1 LIHSVAAS
9 NPDGNL
15 TMKFS
20 TLLLAAALFTAPAS
34 AFADG
39 PKIGPN
45 GGART
50 DAGPYHAELVLKG
63 NDVVLYV
70 TDGADR
76 PVDVSGAKA
85 EATILANKQTR
96 KVTLEPA
103 GANALKGRVDLGE
116 THDSVK
122 VVTALTMPGQKP
134 VQARF
139 EMGHS
144 GH

>member
-1 LIHSVAAS
+1 V
-9 NPDGNL
+9 
-15 TMKFS
+15 KFS
-20 TLLLAAALFTAPAS
+20 TLFLAALLIAPAA

-45 GGART
+45 GGPRT
-50 DAGPYHAELVLKG
+50 DAGPYHTELVLQG

-70 TDGADR
+70 TDSADK
-76 PVDVSGAKA
+76 PVDVTGARA
-85 EATILANKQTR
+85 EATVLANKQTQ
-96 KVTLEPA
+96 KIALEPA
-103 GANALKGRVDLGE
+103 GANTLKGQANLGGA
-116 THDSVK
+116 HDSVK

-139 EMGHS
+139 EMGHA

>member
-1 LIHSVAAS
+1 MSKSQGKPIV
-9 NPDGNL
+9 
-15 TMKFS
+15 KFS
-20 TLLLAAALFTAPAS
+20 RIILAAALFAAPVI

-70 TDGADR
+70 TDGSDK
-76 PVDVSGAKA
+76 PVDVTGAKA
-85 EATILANKQTR
+85 EATILANKQTQ
-96 KVTLEPA
+96 KVALEPA
-103 GANALKGRVDLGE
+103 GANTLRGQANLGDS
-116 THDSVK
+116 HDGVK

-139 EMGHS
+139 EMGHA

>member
-1 LIHSVAAS
+1 
-9 NPDGNL
+9 
-15 TMKFS
+15 MKFS
-20 TLLLAAALFTAPAS
+20 TLLLAAALLAVPA
-34 AFADG
+34 AAVADG

-70 TDGADR
+70 TDAADK
-76 PVDVSGAKA
+76 PVDVTGAKA
-85 EATILANKQTR
+85 EATILANRQTQ
-96 KVTLEPA
+96 KVALEPA
-103 GANALKGRVDLGE
+103 GANALKGQANLGGA
-116 THDSVK
+116 HDSVK

-139 EMGHS
+139 EMGHG

>member
-1 LIHSVAAS
+1 
-9 NPDGNL
+9 
-15 TMKFS
+15 MKFS
-20 TLLLAAALFTAPAS
+20 TLLLAAALLAAPA
-34 AFADG
+34 AAVADG

-70 TDGADR
+70 TDAADK
-76 PVDVSGAKA
+76 PVDVTGAKA
-85 EATILANKQTR
+85 EATILANRQTQ
-96 KVTLEPA
+96 KVALEPA
-103 GANALKGRVDLGE
+103 GANALKGQANLGGA
-116 THDSVK
+116 HDSVK

-139 EMGHS
+139 EMGHG

>member
-1 LIHSVAAS
+1 V
-9 NPDGNL
+9 
-15 TMKFS
+15 KFS
-20 TLLLAAALFTAPAS
+20 TLLLAAALLAVPA
-34 AFADG
+34 AAVADG

-70 TDGADR
+70 TDAADK
-76 PVDVSGAKA
+76 PVDVTGAKA
-85 EATILANKQTR
+85 EATILANRQTQ
-96 KVTLEPA
+96 KVALEPA
-103 GANALKGRVDLGE
+103 GANALKGQANLGGA
-116 THDSVK
+116 HDSVK

-139 EMGHS
+139 DMGHS

>member
-1 LIHSVAAS
+1 
-9 NPDGNL
+9 
-15 TMKFS
+15 MKFS
-20 TLLLAAALFTAPAS
+20 TFVLAAVLLAAPAT

-70 TDGADR
+70 TDGADK
-76 PVDVSGAKA
+76 PLDVTGAKA
-85 EATILANKQTR
+85 EATILANKQTQ
-96 KVTLEPA
+96 KITLEPA
-103 GANALKGRVDLGE
+103 GANALKGQANLSGA
-116 THDSVK
+116 HDSVK

-139 EMGHS
+139 EMGHA

>member
-1 LIHSVAAS
+1 
-9 NPDGNL
+9 
-15 TMKFS
+15 MKLS
-20 TLLLAAALFTAPAS
+20 TLLLAATLFTAPAA

-70 TDGADR
+70 TDAADK
-76 PVDVSGAKA
+76 PVDVTGAKA
-85 EATILANKQTR
+85 EATILANRQTQ
-96 KVTLEPA
+96 KVPLAPA
-103 GANALKGRVDLGE
+103 GANTLKGQANLGDA
-116 THDSVK
+116 HDSVK

-139 EMGHS
+139 ELGHA

>member
-1 LIHSVAAS
+1 V
-9 NPDGNL
+9 
-15 TMKFS
+15 KFS
-20 TLLLAAALFTAPAS
+20 TLLLAAALLAAPA
-34 AFADG
+34 AAVADG

-70 TDGADR
+70 TDAADK
-76 PVDVSGAKA
+76 PVDVTGAKA
-85 EATILANKQTR
+85 EATILANRQTQ
-96 KVTLEPA
+96 KVALEPA
-103 GANALKGRVDLGE
+103 GANALKGQANLGGA
-116 THDSVK
+116 HDSVK

-139 EMGHS
+139 EMGHG

>member
-1 LIHSVAAS
+1 MQGKPI
-9 NPDGNL
+9 
-15 TMKFS
+15 MKLPRFA
-20 TLLLAAALFTAPAS
+20 LAAALFATLFTVPVA

-70 TDGADR
+70 TDGSDK
-76 PVDVSGAKA
+76 PVDVTGAKA
-85 EATILANKQTR
+85 EATILANKQTQ
-96 KVTLEPA
+96 KVTLMPA
-103 GANALKGRVDLGE
+103 GGNTLKGQANLDGA
-116 THDSVK
+116 HDSVK
-122 VVTALTMPGQKP
+122 VVTALTMPEQKP

-139 EMGHS
+139 EMRHS

>member
-1 LIHSVAAS
+1 
-9 NPDGNL
+9 
-15 TMKFS
+15 MKFS
-20 TLLLAAALFTAPAS
+20 RFILAAALLAAPVT

-45 GGART
+45 GGQRT

-70 TDGADR
+70 TDVLDK
-76 PVDVSGAKA
+76 PVDVTGAKA
-85 EATILANKQTR
+85 EATILANKQTQ
-96 KVTLEPA
+96 KVALVPA
-103 GANALKGRVDLGE
+103 GGNTLRGQANLGE
-116 THDSVK
+116 ARDSVK
-122 VVTALTMPGQKP
+122 VVTALTMPEQKP

-139 EMGHS
+139 EMGHA

>member
-1 LIHSVAAS
+1 MSKSQGRPIV
-9 NPDGNL
+9 
-15 TMKFS
+15 KFS
-20 TLLLAAALFTAPAS
+20 RIILAAALFAAPVT

-70 TDGADR
+70 TDGSDK
-76 PVDVSGAKA
+76 PVDVTGAKA
-85 EATILANKQTR
+85 EATILANKQTQ
-96 KVTLEPA
+96 KVALEPA
-103 GANALKGRVDLGE
+103 GANTLRGQANLGE
-116 THDSVK
+116 SPDGVK

-139 EMGHS
+139 EMGHA
-144 GH
+144 GP

>member
-1 LIHSVAAS
+1 MQGKPI
-9 NPDGNL
+9 
-15 TMKFS
+15 MKLPRFA
-20 TLLLAAALFTAPAS
+20 LAAALFTTLLAAPVT

-50 DAGPYHAELVLKG
+50 DAGRYHAELVIKG

-70 TDGADR
+70 TDGADK
-76 PVDVSGAKA
+76 PVDVTGAKA
-85 EATILANKQTR
+85 EATILANKQTQ
-96 KVTLEPA
+96 KVTLIPA
-103 GANALKGRVDLGE
+103 GGNTLKGQANLDGA
-116 THDSVK
+116 HDSVK
-122 VVTALTMPGQKP
+122 VVTALTMPEQKP

-139 EMGHS
+139 EMRHS

>member
-1 LIHSVAAS
+1 VKL
-9 NPDGNL
+9 
-15 TMKFS
+15 S
-20 TLLLAAALFTAPAS
+20 TLLLAATLAAIPAA

-63 NDVVLYV
+63 DDVVLYV
-70 TDGADR
+70 TDAADK
-76 PVDVSGAKA
+76 PVDVTGAKA
-85 EATILANKQTR
+85 EATILANRQTQ
-96 KVTLEPA
+96 KVALAPA
-103 GANALKGRVDLGE
+103 GANALKGQANLGGA
-116 THDSVK
+116 HDSVK

-139 EMGHS
+139 EMGHA

>member
-1 LIHSVAAS
+1 MT
-9 NPDGNL
+9 L
-15 TMKFS
+15 TRFAI
-20 TLLLAAALFTAPAS
+20 AAALFALPVA
-34 AFADG
+34 AYADG

-70 TDGADR
+70 TDGADK
-76 PVDVSGAKA
+76 PVDTAGAKA
-85 EATILANKQTR
+85 EATILANKQTQ
-96 KVTLEPA
+96 KVALEPA
-103 GANALKGRVDLGE
+103 GANSLKGQANLGGA
-116 THDSVK
+116 HDGVK

-139 EMGHS
+139 DMSHGGH
-144 GH
+144 

>member
-1 LIHSVAAS
+1 
-9 NPDGNL
+9 
-15 TMKFS
+15 MKFS
-20 TLLLAAALFTAPAS
+20 RFVIAALFAALVAAPVA

-70 TDGADR
+70 TDGSDK
-76 PVDVSGAKA
+76 PVDVTGAKA
-85 EATILANKQTR
+85 EATILANKQTQ
-96 KVTLEPA
+96 KVTLVPA
-103 GANALKGRVDLGE
+103 GGNALRGQANLGE
-116 THDSVK
+116 VHDSVK
-122 VVTALTMPGQKP
+122 VVTALTMPEQKP

-139 EMGHS
+139 EVGHS

>member
-1 LIHSVAAS
+1 
-9 NPDGNL
+9 
-15 TMKFS
+15 MKFP
-20 TLLLAAALFTAPAS
+20 TLLLAAAMFVAPVS

-70 TDGADR
+70 TDGADK
-76 PVDVSGAKA
+76 PVDTSGAKA
-85 EATILANKQTR
+85 EATILANKQTQ
-96 KVTLEPA
+96 KVALEPA
-103 GANALKGRVDLGE
+103 GANALKGQANLGE
-116 THDSVK
+116 AHDSVK

-139 EMGHS
+139 EMGHA

>member
-1 LIHSVAAS
+1 
-9 NPDGNL
+9 
-15 TMKFS
+15 MKFS
-20 TLLLAAALFTAPAS
+20 TLLLAVALFTAPAT

-45 GGART
+45 GGQRT
-50 DAGPYHAELVLKG
+50 DAGPYHTELVLKD

-70 TDGADR
+70 TDGADK
-76 PVDVSGAKA
+76 PVDVTGAKA
-85 EATILANKQTR
+85 EATILANKQTQ
-96 KVTLEPA
+96 KVALEPA
-103 GANALKGRVDLGE
+103 GANALKGQANLGGA
-116 THDSVK
+116 HDSVK

-139 EMGHS
+139 EMGHA

>member
-1 LIHSVAAS
+1 
-9 NPDGNL
+9 
-15 TMKFS
+15 MKLSRFA
-20 TLLLAAALFTAPAS
+20 LAAALLAAPVA

-39 PKIGPN
+39 PKTGPN

-70 TDGADR
+70 TDGADK
-76 PVDVSGAKA
+76 PVDVTGAKA
-85 EATILANKQTR
+85 EATILANKQTQ
-96 KVTLEPA
+96 KVTLTPA
-103 GANALKGRVDLGE
+103 GGNTLKGQANLDG
-116 THDSVK
+116 THDSVR
-122 VVTALTMPGQKP
+122 VVTALTMPEQKP

-139 EMGHS
+139 EMRHS

>member
-1 LIHSVAAS
+1 
-9 NPDGNL
+9 
-15 TMKFS
+15 MKFS
-20 TLLLAAALFTAPAS
+20 TLLLAAALFTAPGT

-45 GGART
+45 GGQRA
-50 DAGPYHAELVLKG
+50 DAGPYHVEVVLKD

-70 TDGADR
+70 TDGADK
-76 PVDVSGAKA
+76 PVDVTGAKA
-85 EATILANKQTR
+85 EATVLANKQTQ
-96 KVTLEPA
+96 KVALEPA
-103 GANALKGRVDLGE
+103 GANALKGQANLGGA
-116 THDSVK
+116 HDSVK

-139 EMGHS
+139 EMGRA